1 MDEAELLVCEYKNIN
16 ILIDKIKKSLK
27 ENKPVYNQKFFF
39 LEMELLD
46 SMEKY
51 RDALL
56 NMCIYRGINPVTGIR
71 F

>member
-1 MDEAELLVCEYKNIN
+1 MDEAELLVCEYKDIN

-46 SMEKY
+46 SME
-51 RDALL
+51 
-56 NMCIYRGINPVTGIR
+56 NTGTLC
-71 F
+71 